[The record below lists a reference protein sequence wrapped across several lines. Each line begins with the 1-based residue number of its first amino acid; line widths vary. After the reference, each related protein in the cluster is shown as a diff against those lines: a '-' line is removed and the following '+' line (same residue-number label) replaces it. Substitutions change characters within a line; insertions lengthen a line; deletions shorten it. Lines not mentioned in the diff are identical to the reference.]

1 MSSGFRRSRG
11 GGVVVTLEAGE
22 IAVLDH
28 LLGELVDLVA
38 PPDDM
43 ADTDPL
49 ARAIGIGTATEK
61 PQDPALARLFP
72 DAYSEDVEAAADFR
86 RYTEVGLRDTKVR
99 NATIARASLHRSGLA
114 GGDHPTEPSRN
125 QRMRLT
131 SEEAQAWL
139 GALNDLRLTLGVR
152 LDVTEDTEDIDD
164 AIVELPEDD
173 PRRPMWQVYLWL
185 GWLQETLVGAL
196 I

>member
-1 MSSGFRRSRG
+1 MGYGPPCSTTPDRARANVMSSGFRRARG

-43 ADTDPL
+43 EDTDPM

-72 DAYSEDVEAAADFR
+72 DAYSEDPEAAADFR

-99 NATIARASLHRSGLA
+99 NATIARASLHRAGLA
-114 GGDHPTEPSRN
+114 GDHPTKPARD

-131 SEEAQAWL
+131 PEEAQAWL

-164 AIVELPEDD
+164 AIVELP
-173 PRRPMWQVYLWL
+173 
-185 GWLQETLVGAL
+185 
-196 I
+196 